1 MKLAEYLVTRYL
13 IVITTRV
20 VVQWIILLTFL
31 VLRFHVCVRA
41 KNEKPIL
48 ARIFRVLSSSIHKL
62 QSNSLPDFGSRNFPP
77 VQWPFLLFKFRI
89 RTTPSSGLPFKSPG
103 QRSQVRVR
111 AAGNNS
117 NTLPNN

>member
-31 VLRFHVCVRA
+31 VLRFHVGVRP

-62 QSNSLPDFGSRNFPP
+62 QSNSLLDFRSRNFPLVP
-77 VQWPFLLFKFRI
+77 WPLLLFKSRI
-89 RTTPSSGLPFKSPG
+89 ITTPSSGVPFKSTG
-103 QRSQVRVR
+103 QLSKVRLVEK
-111 AAGNNS
+111 G
-117 NTLPNN
+117 